1 MNLKQL
7 PTACTAQLQIAT
19 PLGPMLLARTAK
31 GLAGAWFAG
40 QKDYPVRIDA
50 PVAPNDPLLRK
61 TAAELGDYF
70 AGRRKTFDIP
80 LDLYGTPFQ
89 RSVWQA
95 LLAIDCGQTSSYGAV
110 ARTIGKPSAVRAVGA
125 AVGANPVAVIV
136 PCHRVMGSDGSLT
149 GYAGGLPRKIAL
161 LEIEGIAALQPMRQ
175 DVGAAAKPR
184 PMSRVVAAA
193 SIDRGP

>member
-7 PTACTAQLQIAT
+7 PAACTAQLQIAT
-19 PLGPMLLARTAK
+19 PLGPMLLARTGK
-31 GLAGAWFAG
+31 GLAGAWFVG
-40 QKDYPVRIDA
+40 QKDYPARVDA

-61 TAAELGDYF
+61 TAAELGEYF
-70 AGRRKTFDIP
+70 AGRRKTFDIA

-95 LLAIDCGQTSSYGAV
+95 LLAIACGQTSSYGAV

-125 AVGANPVAVIV
+125 AVGSNPVAVIV

-161 LEIEGIAALQPMRQ
+161 LEIEGIAALQPRLP
-175 DVGAAAKPR
+175 G
-184 PMSRVVAAA
+184 VAAA
-193 SIDRGP
+193 SSPLTTTRFAATAQA

>member
-7 PTACTAQLQIAT
+7 PAACTAQLQIAT
-19 PLGPMLLARTAK
+19 PLGPMLLARTGK

-40 QKDYPVRIDA
+40 QKDYPVRVDA
-50 PVAPNDPLLRK
+50 PVAPNDPLLCK
-61 TAAELGDYF
+61 TAAELGEYF
-70 AGRRKTFDIP
+70 AGRRKTFDIA

-95 LLAIDCGQTSSYGAV
+95 LLAIACGQTSSYGAV

-161 LEIEGIAALQPMRQ
+161 LEIEGIAALQPRLP
-175 DVGAAAKPR
+175 G
-184 PMSRVVAAA
+184 VAAA
-193 SIDRGP
+193 SRPLATTRFAATAQA